1 MRPEGL
7 STGGRRGLRTRPPS
21 GRAESKVGAAQG
33 VLPTAGSGP
42 RPGAGLGAHN
52 TLGGYWTGRLTKVSD
67 PGLPPEEQKLPK
79 REALQ
84 VPGSG
89 LCLPKAAWLLPEP
102 VPPRPSHP
110 TEVHTLAEEP
120 MS

>member
-1 MRPEGL
+1 MEGL
-7 STGGRRGLRTRPPS
+7 SLRW
-21 GRAESKVGAAQG
+21 VQFQG
-33 VLPTAGSGP
+33 VLCTAGSGP
-42 RPGAGLGAHN
+42 RPGAGLRAHN

-84 VPGSG
+84 APGSG

-102 VPPRPSHP
+102 VPPPPSHP
-110 TEVHTLAEEP
+110 TEVHT
-120 MS
+120 

>member
-1 MRPEGL
+1 MEGL
-7 STGGRRGLRTRPPS
+7 SLRWVRF
-21 GRAESKVGAAQG
+21 QG
-33 VLPTAGSGP
+33 VLCTAGSGP
-42 RPGAGLGAHN
+42 RPGAGLRAHN

-84 VPGSG
+84 APGSG
-89 LCLPKAAWLLPEP
+89 PCLLKAAWLLPEP
-102 VPPRPSHP
+102 VPPPPSHP